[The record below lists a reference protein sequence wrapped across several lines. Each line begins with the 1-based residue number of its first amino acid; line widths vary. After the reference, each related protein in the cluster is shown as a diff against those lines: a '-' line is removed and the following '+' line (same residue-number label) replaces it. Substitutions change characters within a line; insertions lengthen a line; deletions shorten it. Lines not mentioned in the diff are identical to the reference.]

1 MNNTILV
8 RITMPSETIFEAN
21 AKMVNIPGTEGLLGV
36 LPGHAK
42 LIAKIAIGCI
52 SVFLGDQEKKF
63 FIYEGIAQITPLE
76 LNIVS
81 EFIVGFEGQNKNE
94 ILNKITNLKTQLEQ
108 CEKNNLEAK
117 LLDGAITRYSSL
129 LNFIGN

>member
-21 AKMVNIPGTEGLLGV
+21 AKMVNLPGTEGFFGV
-36 LPGHAK
+36 LPGHSK